1 MAQAVSHPPVNT
13 EAWFATGSIH
23 VVFVVDTVAQEQ
35 VYLRVLRFPLFNIN
49 PPWLCI
55 LSGG

>member
-1 MAQAVSHPPVNT
+1 MAQAVSHLPVNT

-23 VVFVVDTVAQEQ
+23 VVFVVDTVAQGQ
-35 VYLRVLRFPLFNIN
+35 VYLRVLRFSLASIN

-55 LSGG
+55 FI